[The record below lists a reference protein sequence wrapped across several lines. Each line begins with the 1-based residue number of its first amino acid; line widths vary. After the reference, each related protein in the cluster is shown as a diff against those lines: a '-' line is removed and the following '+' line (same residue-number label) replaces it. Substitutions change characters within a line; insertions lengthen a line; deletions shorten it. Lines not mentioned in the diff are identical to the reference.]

1 MTQLVTTLEGFTDSR
16 LQWMFPPKSMSLEQ
30 GHLILDTL
38 GGTGTI
44 ICCLAVW
51 RIYQTSSDK
60 LLCACCWCLQYQ
72 QHVDV
77 SPIYHEPNPLHE
89 PFLGVCRQTSV
100 SRSSRRPDW
109 VTFMQYVRS
118 CKAQLVIAIL
128 VSALV
133 QIIGS
138 APTMGSRTT
147 TATSSTWQM
156 SRVTSS
162 CALQSAQS
170 LSSALTR
177 QDSW

>member
-1 MTQLVTTLEGFTDSR
+1 MAQLVTMLEGFTDSR
-16 LQWMFPPKSMSLEQ
+16 LQWMFPPKSVSLEQ

-38 GGTGTI
+38 GGTGTM
-44 ICCLAVW
+44 ICWLAVW
-51 RIYQTSSDK
+51 LIYQTSSDK
-60 LLCACCWCLQYQ
+60 LLCACCWCLQHQ

-77 SPIYHEPNPLHE
+77 NLIYHEPNPLHE

-100 SRSSRRPDW
+100 SSSSRCRNW
-109 VTFMQYVRS
+109 VTSMQYLRS

-128 VSALV
+128 VSVPV

-138 APTMGSRTT
+138 GPTMGSRTT
-147 TATSSTWQM
+147 TATSSICQM

-162 CALQSAQS
+162 WALQSAQS